1 MLNSRPIS
9 DPAPVNMDP
18 QVWPQTLNMYFQ
30 TPKNGSL
37 LKPAAKIKGTLSKD
51 FEIREWVVAEQLV
64 MDKALMEL
72 ITE

>member
-51 FEIREWVVAEQLV
+51 LEILNQGVGHSRAIG
-64 MDKALMEL
+64 DG
-72 ITE
+72 